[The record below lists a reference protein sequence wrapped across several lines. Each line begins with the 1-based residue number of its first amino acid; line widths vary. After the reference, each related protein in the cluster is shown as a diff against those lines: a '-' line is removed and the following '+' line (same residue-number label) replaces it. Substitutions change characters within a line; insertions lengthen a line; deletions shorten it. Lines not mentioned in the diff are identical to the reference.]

1 MHAVASGLISRIKT
15 FWPMLVGI
23 VCARTALIVACYGSY
38 SATDEGLFTDGAM
51 LITCAAFLVLLLV
64 FSRTR
69 ALLPDRVVQILFA
82 ASVAVAAGCSVALA
96 TLDATSHAP
105 ASLTFGLSVLSTTAL
120 SLCMFYWL
128 RSLRHTDEV
137 TAALFVFAAFAVS
150 VLLVYA
156 LSFTPALVQNI
167 LGAILI
173 VMQLALMGPS
183 STHED
188 QLASRPHRRART
200 FFTFARS
207 SMQDA
212 RFLTACT
219 VGMGCLGFVDGFL
232 RGYPDGLPIPFTP
245 GTRFAYAV
253 GAVIVCVLL
262 MVLTVRRRER
272 VMTVGIF
279 IAMELL
285 ASFALVLFGAFPF
298 HWEIGAVAVNIL
310 NIVICAYCFY
320 VIIAF
325 VNFGDRDPYFYA
337 LAGWVVCFGTR
348 SVARMLLLG
357 VYPLTGNDIFINSL
371 LGALILISTQVVLVQ
386 FLLAEH
392 REWST
397 ETDRREAEMDR
408 REALADEQLRQ
419 AQADIAS
426 SEEALAQAEEALQN
440 ATRNAAEHE
449 AAEVAAAV
457 AAVQKA
463 AFEAVSAAQAE
474 RCIKCTDGCSP
485 ALRSSSA
492 PSVPGTEEA
501 LLGHPLNRQ
510 RMSQNETI
518 SGNAPRAK
526 SPAITSPSSM
536 AAPDSPSSGIDLSA
550 TMRQR
555 VQAMGEQFLLSDRE
569 VDVLTLYALGYTQKK
584 VAEELSITPATAHT
598 HIKRIYSKCGMH
610 SRQDILEYLSAYAS

>member
-15 FWPMLVGI
+15 FWPMLAGI
-23 VCARTALIVACYGSY
+23 ICARTALIVACYGSY

-51 LITCAAFLVLLLV
+51 LVTCAAFLVILLV
-64 FSRTR
+64 CSRTR
-69 ALLPDRVVQILFA
+69 ALLPDRVVQVIFA
-82 ASVAVAAGCSVALA
+82 ASVAVGAGSSVALA

-105 ASLTFGLSVLSTTAL
+105 VALTFGLSILSTTAL

-128 RSLRHTDEV
+128 RSLRHTDEA
-137 TAALFVFAAFAVS
+137 TAALFVFAAFAIS
-150 VLLVYA
+150 ELLVYA

-167 LGAILI
+167 IGAILV

-183 STHED
+183 GTHED

-212 RFLTACT
+212 RFLMACT

-245 GTRFAYAV
+245 GTRLAYAV
-253 GAVIVCVLL
+253 GAVVICVLL

-279 IAMELL
+279 IIMELL
-285 ASFALVLFGAFPF
+285 ASCALVLFGAFPF

-337 LAGWVVCFGTR
+337 LGGWVVCFGTR

-392 REWST
+392 REWSS
-397 ETDRREAEMDR
+397 EADRREAEMDR
-408 REALADEQLRQ
+408 REALADERLRQ
-419 AQADIAS
+419 AQADVAS
-426 SEEALAQAEEALQN
+426 SEEALAHAEQALQS

-485 ALRSSSA
+485 ALRA
-492 PSVPGTEEA
+492 DEA
-501 LLGHPLNRQ
+501 LLGHPL
-510 RMSQNETI
+510 S
-518 SGNAPRAK
+518 PRPTLREATVPGSTPQAK
-526 SPAITSPSSM
+526 SPIPAGASAT
-536 AAPDSPSSGIDLSA
+536 AAPDSPSGSLDLSA
-550 TMRQR
+550 SMRQR
-555 VQAMGEQFLLSDRE
+555 IQALGEQFLLSDRE
-569 VDVLTLYALGYTQKK
+569 VDVLTLYALGHTQKK

-610 SRQDILEYLSAYAS
+610 SRQDILEYLSSYGS